1 VIRLIAIPVYEAQLD
16 LGWSKQ
22 EDWQIFASH
31 TFRKNRLIAGIENPQ
46 RASHLSEFTLSGL
59 LT

>member
-22 EDWQIFASH
+22 NDWQIFASQDA
-31 TFRKNRLIAGIENPQ
+31 LQ
-46 RASHLSEFTLSGL
+46 
-59 LT
+59 